1 MQLLTQFPLLK
12 ALGWALFNSLWQ
24 MAFLWLLYILLSSI
38 FALSAARVRHG
49 LALILLT
56 IGTAWWAITF
66 VSAWLVPDSDVR
78 MPWLAFLSPAQTAPG
93 WLWQTCR
100 SFLDGVLSY
109 GSTLYLLI
117 LCGLFVRYSN
127 HYWHSR
133 KLTRQGLSA
142 MPPEYRTFVTSTRY
156 QLGIR
161 TSVRTWQSSLVDTP
175 LTLGFLKPVILLP
188 VAMINH
194 LTPQQVEAILIH
206 ELAHIRRK
214 DYLLH
219 LLVTVLEGLFFFNP
233 FSRLLISQL
242 KKEREHCCDDLV
254 LQFKYDPHAYVS
266 ALLSLAARSQ
276 RERQIALAATGEGNR
291 LLLQR
296 AKRIL
301 LQKRDRQRPGTR
313 FLLLLLFALLMTA
326 ATLYPSLHPAKMNP
340 PTLSGRLFN
349 ATRMLA
355 PARLVT
361 PGRRGRAASYQET
374 LVTILPGVHA
384 AAARPRRP
392 ARRVAQPAA
401 SDDDLIQPEDYT
413 ADIVN
418 TVTDDDLAGTEASMD
433 RPVSNSA
440 GEGSAG
446 EGTSTPGDRSPE
458 GGSRD
463 YSLDAP
469 AVIAGA
475 SDVVRLDGSPFV
487 PKSSFS
493 FQYTVDDSSR
503 PAEKLEKLIYL
514 QESGRQEIISAMTKL
529 NQQLTQQLKALAALQ
544 TKAEESV
551 QLRRQLQTRQVKL
564 QQDYLRKMTGWQK
577 KLEKTTHI
585 RMIVYI

>member
-1 MQLLTQFPLLK
+1 MQLLTPFPLLK

-24 MAFLWLLYILLSSI
+24 MAFLWLLYTLLSSI
-38 FALSAARVRHG
+38 FTLSAARVRHG

-56 IGTAWWAITF
+56 VGTVWWAMTF
-66 VSAWLVPDSDVR
+66 LSLWLFPDSEVH
-78 MPWLAFLSPAQTAPG
+78 MPWLAFLSPAQSAPG
-93 WLWQTCR
+93 WFWQTCR

-133 KLTRQGLSA
+133 NLTRRGLFA
-142 MPPEYRTFVTSTRY
+142 MPPEYRTFVTATRY

-161 TSVRTWQSSLVDTP
+161 ATVRTWQSSLVDTP

-194 LTPQQVEAILIH
+194 LTSQQVEAILVH

-233 FSRLLISQL
+233 FSRLLINQL

-276 RERQIALAATGEGNR
+276 HERQIALAATGEGNR

-326 ATLYPSLHPAKMNP
+326 ATLYPSLHPAKMNTP
-340 PTLSGRLFN
+340 IVAGRLFN
-349 ATRMLA
+349 VSRMIA
-355 PARLVT
+355 AARLVT
-361 PGRRGRAASYQET
+361 PARRGRAASFRET
-374 LVTILPGVHA
+374 SLILLPDIHA
-384 AAARPRRP
+384 SAARPHRP
-392 ARRVAQPAA
+392 ARRVAQPVA
-401 SDDDLIQPEDYT
+401 SEDDLIQPEDNT
-413 ADIVN
+413 AEIVN
-418 TVTDDDLAGTEASMD
+418 TVADDDLEGTAASTD
-433 RPVSNSA
+433 QPVPNSA
-440 GEGSAG
+440 GEGL
-446 EGTSTPGDRSPE
+446 STRGGKSPD
-458 GGSRD
+458 GFSRD

-469 AVIAGA
+469 ATIAGA
-475 SDVVRLDGSPFV
+475 SDVRPDGSPFV
-487 PKSSFS
+487 PNSSFS

-514 QESGRQEIISAMTKL
+514 QESGRQEIMAAMNKL
-529 NQQLTQQLKALAALQ
+529 NQQLAQQLKALASLQ
-544 TKAEESV
+544 VKAEESV
-551 QLRRQLQTRQVKL
+551 QLRRQLQTRQLKL

-577 KLEKTTHI
+577 KLEKTTHV